1 MLEVWQPREE
11 LDFVMVR
18 EALVFMI
25 LGIVKYGGEFSTHSI
40 ME

>member
-1 MLEVWQPREE
+1 MLEVWPPREE
-11 LDFVMVR
+11 LDCVIFR

-40 ME
+40 MD